1 MQALSILSLSLGA
14 LLLSSSASAEAP
26 TVSLGAR
33 LLLRGGDYAMG
44 GAGGQLRLRPFE
56 RVGVDLYADGL
67 FGRWETVRRTDF
79 EVGGTLQ
86 YDLLH
91 TDHFAL
97 HPLLGACALLAFADD
112 QDRSGTTANDIWFG
126 LRAGVGV
133 AVQLGAKVTLQ
144 AQVQALLYLG
154 HDFSS
159 QRWILGTDDTLSV
172 TPMGQGVL
180 AINYGL

>member
-1 MQALSILSLSLGA
+1 MRTLPALLLSLGTM
-14 LLLSSSASAEAP
+14 LLSSSASAEAP

-33 LLLRGGDYAMG
+33 ALLRGGDYAMA
-44 GAGGQLRLRPFE
+44 GAGGQLRLRPFQ
-56 RVGVDLYADGL
+56 RVGVDLYADSL
-67 FGRWETVRRTDF
+67 FGRWETVRRTDV
-79 EVGGTLQ
+79 ELGGTLQ

-91 TDHFAL
+91 TDRLSL
-97 HPLLGACALLAFADD
+97 HPLVGACALLAFADD

-126 LRAGVGV
+126 VRAGLGV
-133 AVQLGAKVTLQ
+133 AVQLGDRVTLQ

-154 HDFSS
+154 HDFNS
-159 QRWILGTDDTLSV
+159 QRWIIGADDSLSV